1 MLNIRDLQ
9 CFVKVYEL
17 RSFSRAADALD
28 TVQSQVSARVR
39 RLEDC
44 VQTPL
49 FVRLH
54 RGVVPT
60 TKGEVVFQYA
70 TRVLLEIAAMES
82 ATKTRSAP
90 QKENS

>member
-60 TKGEVVFQYA
+60 AKGEVVFQYA

-82 ATKTRSAP
+82 ATKARSAP